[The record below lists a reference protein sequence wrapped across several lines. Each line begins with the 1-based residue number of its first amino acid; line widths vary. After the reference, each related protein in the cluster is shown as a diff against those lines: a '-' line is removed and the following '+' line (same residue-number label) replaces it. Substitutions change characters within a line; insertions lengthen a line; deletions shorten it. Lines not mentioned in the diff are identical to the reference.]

1 MNLNIAPKDQIEAEL
16 KEIDGFLTLTLSEQA
31 EEAVC
36 RGNNLAVYIAR
47 SGKLLA
53 DSKYHFNEAMRS
65 EAIQILKDAAKEAKA
80 TSKTINSLIDS
91 ACRNERYLVDWCE
104 RTNRTATHQLSW
116 CITLISKAKEEMKL
130 GRMIQ

>member
-36 RGNNLAVYIAR
+36 RGNSLAVYIAR

-53 DSKYHFNEAMRS
+53 DSKYHLNEAMRS
-65 EAIQILKDAAKEAKA
+65 AAIQILKEAAKEAKA
-80 TSKTINSLIDS
+80 TSKTINSLLDS